1 MEAVRN
7 FIRVRGIPGRIMKV
21 DYFGESR
28 PKAPANA
35 INRDAINR
43 RVEIKILR
51 PKKR

>member
-1 MEAVRN
+1 
-7 FIRVRGIPGRIMKV
+7 MKV

-28 PKAPANA
+28 PKAPPNA